1 MSPRSDELVIA
12 ELEICHSRPIA
23 PTRRV
28 ALGARNLPIDPAP
41 GAGGVLLAG
50 IMAHT
55 ASGIDPELR
64 EDLMDVIDRLSR
76 GVKVVQPRV
85 RHRFQTD
92 RVGLTVS
99 RQQLLAV
106 DGSLEFRFDDEN
118 ARPVQLALGALYA
131 AGSLPAD
138 ARRTVFGAFE
148 AALVWSRPVD
158 GAFISYMMGGDSAGL
173 DDELIRLRAW
183 HDPVAWALEVLEI
196 DRSGEDLPSKR
207 HVQRR
212 FRTLLRDAH
221 PDHGALDDGAAARIA
236 ELSEARRI
244 LLAS

>member
-1 MSPRSDELVIA
+1 MIA

-28 ALGARNLPIDPAP
+28 ALGGRNLPVDPAP

-50 IMAHT
+50 IVAHT
-55 ASGIDPELR
+55 APGVDPELR
-64 EDLMDVIDRLSR
+64 EDLMDVMDRLSR

-99 RQQLLAV
+99 RQQLVAV
-106 DGSLEFRFDDEN
+106 DGVLEFRFDDEK

-131 AGSLPAD
+131 AGSLPAE
-138 ARRTVFGAFE
+138 ARRSVFGAFE

-158 GAFISYMMGGDSAGL
+158 GAFITYMMGGSSTGL

-196 DRSGEDLPSKR
+196 ERSGEDLPSKR
-207 HVQRR
+207 HIQRR
-212 FRTLLRDAH
+212 FRSLLRDAH
-221 PDHGALDDGAAARIA
+221 PDHGAHDDGAAARIA